1 MAFIDA
7 QGCSF
12 SFDGET
18 VGRIRGFQVNDGSVP
33 DVAFKAVAENETIFF
48 PGQADW
54 GSITLR
60 LYRDFSDAGQ
70 NAMELARETRKKVT
84 CVWTLSDG
92 TARTFPGYVKRLP
105 IVGDSNGLG
114 TADAVI
120 KVAGRPT

>member
-7 QGCSF
+7 QGCTF
-12 SFDGET
+12 SFDGEL
-18 VGRIRGFQVNDGSVP
+18 VGKIRAFQVNDGVTP
-33 DVAFKAVAENETIFF
+33 DIAHKPIKANDTTFY

-60 LYRDFSDAGQ
+60 LYRDFVDAGQ

-84 CVWTLSDG
+84 CILTLSDG
-92 TARTFPGYVKRLP
+92 TTRTFLGYVKRLP

>member
-1 MAFIDA
+1 MAFIDG
-7 QGCSF
+7 QGCTF
-12 SFDGET
+12 TFNGQT
-18 VGRIRGFQVNDGSVP
+18 VGKITGFIVNDGVVP
-33 DVAFKAVAENETIFF
+33 DIAHKAVNANDTIFF

-60 LYRDFSDAGQ
+60 LYRDKTDAGQ
-70 NAMELARETRKKVT
+70 NAMEDGRENRKKVT

-92 TARTFPGYVKRLP
+92 STNTFLGYVKRLP